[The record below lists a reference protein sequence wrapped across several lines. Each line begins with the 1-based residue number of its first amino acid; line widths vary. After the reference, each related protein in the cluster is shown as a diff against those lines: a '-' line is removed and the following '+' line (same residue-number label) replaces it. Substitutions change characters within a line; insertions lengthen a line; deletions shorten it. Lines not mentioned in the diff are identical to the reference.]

1 MPPEH
6 KQPVPEQGEASGVA
20 WYRVIVEVAL
30 HDRFE
35 PLTGLRQGIVHALVE
50 LRLDASKLG
59 PYALAD
65 RLAPNCKP
73 SQAVLPTDVGKAQEI
88 ERLRFP
94 FSPTSPVLFGEPAE
108 FDPARL
114 IRVKFQ
120 SKLSQSL
127 P

>member
-1 MPPEH
+1 MH
-6 KQPVPEQGEASGVA
+6 S
-20 WYRVIVEVAL
+20 
-30 HDRFE
+30 
-35 PLTGLRQGIVHALVE
+35 LVE
-50 LRLDASKLG
+50 LRLDATKLS
-59 PYALAD
+59 PHAFSD

-73 SQAVLPTDVGKAQEI
+73 SQVVLPTDVGKAQEI

-94 FSPTSPVLFGEPAE
+94 LPPTFPVLFGEPAE

>member
-20 WYRVIVEVAL
+20 WYRVVVEVAL

-35 PLTGLRQGIVHALVE
+35 PLAGLGQGIVHALAE
-50 LRLDASKLG
+50 LRLDASQLG

-65 RLAPNCKP
+65 RLAPYCKP

>member
-1 MPPEH
+1 MH
-6 KQPVPEQGEASGVA
+6 SLA
-20 WYRVIVEVAL
+20 
-30 HDRFE
+30 
-35 PLTGLRQGIVHALVE
+35 E

-65 RLAPNCKP
+65 RLALNCKP

-114 IRVKFQ
+114 VRVKFQ
-120 SKLSQSL
+120 SNLSQSL

>member
-1 MPPEH
+1 MT
-6 KQPVPEQGEASGVA
+6 
-20 WYRVIVEVAL
+20 L
-30 HDRFE
+30 HDRFQ
-35 PLTGLRQGIVHALVE
+35 PLTGLGQGIVHSLAE

-88 ERLRFP
+88 ERLGFP
-94 FSPTSPVLFGEPAE
+94 FSPTSPVLFGKPAE

-120 SKLSQSL
+120 SKLASRSRKFSRKRSASV
-127 P
+127 